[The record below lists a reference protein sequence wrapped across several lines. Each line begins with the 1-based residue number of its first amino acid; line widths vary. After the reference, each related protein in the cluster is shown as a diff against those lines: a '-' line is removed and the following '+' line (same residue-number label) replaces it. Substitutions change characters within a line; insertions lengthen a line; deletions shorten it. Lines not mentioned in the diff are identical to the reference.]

1 MTKEFLNKFFVY
13 TGFGFLL
20 LIFGIYFLS
29 TPTREIYH
37 RFNRVNIR
45 FKVGGQFRQILFS
58 VVQGGEKRYYLRNR
72 YLSPDEGVVFLL
84 FPPQKIFV
92 DSALLAEDIDV
103 LILDNQGKVL
113 ETRTVMACR
122 KRPLCTRDLM
132 GNKAYYVVALK
143 AGVVQQMGF
152 TPGRVLPFPEV
163 LPVPDYENEL
173 DFILRNTFLDLN

>member
-1 MTKEFLNKFFVY
+1 MIKELINKFFTYV
-13 TGFGFLL
+13 GFGFLL

-29 TPTREIYH
+29 APTREIYH

-45 FKVGGQFRQILFS
+45 FKVNGQSRQIRFS

-92 DSALLAEDIDV
+92 DSALLAEDIDI

-132 GNKAYYVVALK
+132 SSRAYYVVALK
-143 AGVVQQMGF
+143 AGVAQQMEF
-152 TPGRVLPFPEV
+152 APGRVLPFPEV
-163 LPVPDYENEL
+163 LPVPDYEKEL
-173 DFILRNTFLDLN
+173 DFILRNTFPYLN